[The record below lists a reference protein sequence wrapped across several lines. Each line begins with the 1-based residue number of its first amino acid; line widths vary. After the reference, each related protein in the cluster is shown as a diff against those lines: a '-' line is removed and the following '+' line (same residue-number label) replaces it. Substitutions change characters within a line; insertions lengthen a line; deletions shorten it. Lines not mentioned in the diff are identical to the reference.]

1 MARTAA
7 ISLRV
12 EPAVKEALE
21 AAAKADERT
30 MAQYVERLLIA
41 HLRDKQLLPPSAGE

>member
-12 EPAVKEALE
+12 EPFLKEALD

-30 MAQYVERLLIA
+30 MAQYVERLLTA
-41 HLRDKQLLPPSAGE
+41 HLRDKGFLPN

>member
-12 EPAVKEALE
+12 EPAVKDALD

-30 MAQYVERLLIA
+30 MAQYVERLLIS
-41 HLRDKQLLPPSAGE
+41 HLREKAFLRAEG